1 MLGSWF
7 KNPENSIFL
16 PLRLFLH
23 QSGCFYLLFSDLSAL
38 GSSLWGQC
46 GHLMSWCL
54 RPVPSRWCPS
64 SGPCGA
70 KAQGEDPAPIQRGKD
85 APERMLPSLCG
96 CSQRTSHERKF
107 TKCFKTVTAQQY
119 STISIHLL
127 LPGFAVANRAT
138 VNIHVIVF
146 VYI

>member
-46 GHLMSWCL
+46 GHLMSWYL
-54 RPVPSRWCPS
+54 RPVPSRWRPS

-107 TKCFKTVTAQQY
+107 TVSRQLLRSSIPLYPSICCFQV
-119 STISIHLL
+119 LL
-127 LPGFAVANRAT
+127 LL
-138 VNIHVIVF
+138 IELL
-146 VYI
+146 